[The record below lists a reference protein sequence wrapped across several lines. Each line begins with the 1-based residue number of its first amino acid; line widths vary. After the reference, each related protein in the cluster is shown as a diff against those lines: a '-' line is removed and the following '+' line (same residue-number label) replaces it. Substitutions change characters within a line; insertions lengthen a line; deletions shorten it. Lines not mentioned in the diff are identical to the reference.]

1 MVSNKEKTPTYNSLT
16 NLYSVSKTLRFE
28 LRPQYSTLD
37 HINEDQIVGKGEEL
51 KNHYKTF
58 KKILDQVFSRIIN
71 DSLDKTY
78 LDQKYIST
86 YQDLAFK
93 HRDQLTDKDRAEL
106 KTLKETLKKQID
118 KSLDHKDKKAIFSD
132 PVKFLLD
139 NESEFTD
146 LIGDNRPSIEAFNR
160 QKGYLSG
167 YLQNRAN
174 IFDHTTNETSVAFR
188 IVEENLAIFLN
199 NRITLQHFLEKVAG
213 KDGLLKSLQEALFQ
227 LGFKL
232 KLEDL
237 LSLDYFNRT
246 LSQSG
251 IDQYNLLISGKTLED
266 GAKLQGI
273 NEILNQYLKQHQEE
287 KLHKIKLKQLY
298 KQILSESKTES
309 FTLDFVEDNKGL
321 AAMFLQFI
329 DFANQLI
336 EEKMPLLG
344 MIQELKNS
352 SVSAE
357 LLSRLHLNRKNIKR
371 LSNFIY
377 KDYGYIE
384 QALEENFLSTVE
396 GKITKKVLGEHR
408 KQDTFTI
415 HEILVALQK
424 QQYEKDGTLESADR
438 LFLPSI
444 VDFVYQNLNCEYST
458 LLEKVRSEKQ
468 PLLELFKERQ
478 LLEDQD
484 TESHSSKYPDHPF
497 NDHEIKIIKTTLDFY
512 KNLQSNLALLQ
523 ISDENLKLDSEF
535 YSEFD
540 EFYQGLKNIIPVY
553 NKSRNFLTK
562 KPFSTEKTKLIFNSP
577 QLLDGWSKSK
587 ESDCLGTIFIKDG
600 KYYIGIINSATNA
613 KKTLFEP
620 HNFANFDQSQYFEKM
635 NLFFLSDLKR
645 DFPKKYFSEK
655 WHNQYPIPA
664 DLREKYDYYR
674 IDEHKDERKN
684 DLEYHHQ
691 LIAYYQD
698 CLKKDTEWQIYQFKY
713 KSPEEYSDINEFLS
727 ELTPNTY
734 KMEFT
739 KIPAEYIKKLVDDGK
754 LYFFQIYSKDFSE
767 FAKGKPNLHT
777 LYLKAVFDQKN
788 AEEFNYN
795 YKISGSAEIFYRP
808 ASIETR
814 VTHPKNQPIKN
825 KNKNNPKIE
834 SIFQYDLCKDRRY
847 MSDKFFLH
855 LPVELNRT
863 PLLPNDSLVNSMVN
877 QVVSS
882 RNQNYF
888 LGIDRGERHLIY
900 LVLIDQSGK
909 IIKQQT
915 LNQITSSYQEKSNNQ
930 TVEVVTDYHDLLNDK
945 EKIRKK
951 NLQEWQSVENIKELK
966 AGYLSNV
973 VNEIGKL
980 IAEYQPVIMLENLN
994 TGFKNSRIKIEKQ
1007 VYQKFEKALI
1017 DKCNYFMRKDIDPS
1031 TIGGLYHALQLTKEY
1046 SKQYNG
1052 KQNGIIYYIPASY
1065 TSNIDPT
1072 TGFIS
1077 AFVQTRYENV
1087 EKAKA
1092 LIEKFNDITYDA
1104 DESLFCFTVDYKK
1117 FSPEAKL
1124 WQQNIWQ
1131 IYTNGDRI
1139 YTFRDKE
1146 EWQSKNYILVEEFK
1160 DLFTKYQIN
1169 YRNDLKTQILSQ
1181 TDAGFFKQFL
1191 FLLRLTLQMRNSRT
1205 ADSNE
1210 ADIDTKK
1217 RENDYIISPVKN
1229 QYGKFYDSRQDYMD
1243 WPENADANGAYNIA
1257 RKGLIMLKHLKEGL
1271 PEKRICDISTEEWVQ
1286 FVEELNK

>member
-1 MVSNKEKTPTYNSLT
+1 MSEKEKTPTFNSLT

-28 LRPQYSTLD
+28 LRPQYSTID
-37 HINEDQIVGKGEEL
+37 HINEDQIVDKGEDL

-132 PVKFLLD
+132 PVNFLLD
-139 NESEFTD
+139 NESEFAD

-167 YLQNRAN
+167 YLQNRTN

-199 NRITLQHFLEKVAG
+199 NRITLQHFLEKVAD
-213 KDGLLKSLQEALFQ
+213 KDGLLKSLQETLFQ

-273 NEILNQYLKQHQEE
+273 NEILNQYLQQHQEE

-321 AAMFLQFI
+321 AAMLLQFI

-344 MIQELKNS
+344 MIQKLKNS
-352 SVSAE
+352 SASSE
-357 LLSRLHLNRKNIKR
+357 FLSQLHLNRKNIKR

-384 QALEENFLSTVE
+384 QALEENFLSTIE
-396 GKITKKVLGEHR
+396 GKITKKVLEEHR

-424 QQYEKDGTLESADR
+424 QQYEKNGKLEPADQ
-438 LFLPSI
+438 FLLPGI
-444 VDFVYQNLNCEYST
+444 VDFVYQNLDCEYSA

-468 PLLELFKERQ
+468 PLFDLFKERQ
-478 LLEDQD
+478 LLEGQN
-484 TESHSSKYPDHPF
+484 TESHASKYSDRPF
-497 NDHEIKIIKTTLDFY
+497 NDHEIKTIKTTLDFY
-512 KNLQSNLALLQ
+512 KHLQSNLAIFQ

-620 HNFANFDQSQYFEKM
+620 HNFANIDQSQYFEKM

-655 WHNQYPIPA
+655 WHSQYPIPA

-674 IDEHKDERKN
+674 IDEHKDDRKN

-713 KSPEEYSDINEFLS
+713 KSPEKYSDVNEFLS
-727 ELTPNTY
+727 ELTPSTY

-777 LYLKAVFDQKN
+777 LYLKAVFDQRN

-808 ASIETR
+808 ASIEAR

-825 KNKNNPKIE
+825 KNKNNLKTE
-834 SIFQYDLCKDRRY
+834 SVFQYDLCKDRRY

-863 PLLPNDSLVNSMVN
+863 PLLPNDSSVNSMVN

-900 LVLIDQSGK
+900 LVLIDQNGK

-945 EKIRKK
+945 EKLRKK

-973 VNEIGKL
+973 VNEIGK
-980 IAEYQPVIMLENLN
+980 IVIEYQPVIMLENLN

-1017 DKCNYFMRKDIDPS
+1017 DKFNYFMRKDIDPS

-1077 AFVQTRYENV
+1077 AFIQTRYENV

-1104 DESLFCFTVDYKK
+1104 DEPLFCFTVDYKK

-1124 WQQNIWQ
+1124 WQQNVWQ

-1146 EWQSKNYILVEEFK
+1146 EWQSKSYILVDEFK
-1160 DLFTKYQIN
+1160 DLFAKYQIN
-1169 YRNDLKTQILSQ
+1169 YHNDLKTQILSQ
-1181 TDAGFFKQFL
+1181 TDAGFFKQLL
-1191 FLLRLTLQMRNSRT
+1191 FLLRLTLQMRNSHT
-1205 ADSNE
+1205 TDSNE

>member
-1 MVSNKEKTPTYNSLT
+1 MVSEKEKTPTFNSLT

-28 LRPQYSTLD
+28 LRPQYSTID
-37 HINEDQIVGKGEEL
+37 HINEDQIVDKGEDL

-132 PVKFLLD
+132 PVNFLLD
-139 NESEFTD
+139 NESEFAD

-167 YLQNRAN
+167 YLQNRTN

-199 NRITLQHFLEKVAG
+199 NRITLQHFLEKVAD
-213 KDGLLKSLQEALFQ
+213 KDGLLKSLQETLFQ

-273 NEILNQYLKQHQEE
+273 NEILNQYLQQHQEE

-321 AAMFLQFI
+321 AAMLLQFI

-344 MIQELKNS
+344 MIQKLKNS
-352 SVSAE
+352 SASSE
-357 LLSRLHLNRKNIKR
+357 FLSQLHLNRKNIKR

-384 QALEENFLSTVE
+384 QALEENFLSTIE
-396 GKITKKVLGEHR
+396 GKITKKVLEEHR

-424 QQYEKDGTLESADR
+424 QQYEKNGKLEPADQ
-438 LFLPSI
+438 FLLPGI
-444 VDFVYQNLNCEYST
+444 VDFVYQNLDCEYSA

-468 PLLELFKERQ
+468 PLFDLFKERQ
-478 LLEDQD
+478 LLEGQN
-484 TESHSSKYPDHPF
+484 TESHASKYSDRPF
-497 NDHEIKIIKTTLDFY
+497 NDHEIKTIKTTLDFY
-512 KNLQSNLALLQ
+512 KHLQSNLAIFQ

-620 HNFANFDQSQYFEKM
+620 HNFANIDQSQYFEKM

-655 WHNQYPIPA
+655 WHSQYPIPA

-674 IDEHKDERKN
+674 IDEHKDDRKN

-713 KSPEEYSDINEFLS
+713 KSPEKYSDVNEFLS
-727 ELTPNTY
+727 ELTPSTY

-777 LYLKAVFDQKN
+777 LYLKAVFDQRN

-808 ASIETR
+808 ASIEAR

-825 KNKNNPKIE
+825 KNKNNLKTE
-834 SIFQYDLCKDRRY
+834 SVFQYDLCKDRRY

-863 PLLPNDSLVNSMVN
+863 PLLPNDSSVNSMVN

-900 LVLIDQSGK
+900 LVLIDQNGK

-945 EKIRKK
+945 EKLRKK

-973 VNEIGKL
+973 VNEIGK
-980 IAEYQPVIMLENLN
+980 IVIEYQPVIMLENLN

-1017 DKCNYFMRKDIDPS
+1017 DKFNYFMRKDIDPS

-1077 AFVQTRYENV
+1077 AFIQTRYENV

-1104 DESLFCFTVDYKK
+1104 DEPLFCFTVDYKK

-1124 WQQNIWQ
+1124 WQQNVWQ

-1146 EWQSKNYILVEEFK
+1146 EWQSKSYILVDEFK
-1160 DLFTKYQIN
+1160 DLFAKYQIN
-1169 YRNDLKTQILSQ
+1169 YHNDLKTQILSQ
-1181 TDAGFFKQFL
+1181 TDAGFFKQLL
-1191 FLLRLTLQMRNSRT
+1191 FLLRLTLQMRNSHT
-1205 ADSNE
+1205 TDSNE

>member
-1 MVSNKEKTPTYNSLT
+1 ML
-16 NLYSVSKTLRFE
+16 
-28 LRPQYSTLD
+28 
-37 HINEDQIVGKGEEL
+37 
-51 KNHYKTF
+51 
-58 KKILDQVFSRIIN
+58 
-71 DSLDKTY
+71 
-78 LDQKYIST
+78 
-86 YQDLAFK
+86 
-93 HRDQLTDKDRAEL
+93 
-106 KTLKETLKKQID
+106 
-118 KSLDHKDKKAIFSD
+118 
-132 PVKFLLD
+132 
-139 NESEFTD
+139 
-146 LIGDNRPSIEAFNR
+146 
-160 QKGYLSG
+160 
-167 YLQNRAN
+167 
-174 IFDHTTNETSVAFR
+174 
-188 IVEENLAIFLN
+188 
-199 NRITLQHFLEKVAG
+199 
-213 KDGLLKSLQEALFQ
+213 
-227 LGFKL
+227 
-232 KLEDL
+232 
-237 LSLDYFNRT
+237 
-246 LSQSG
+246 
-251 IDQYNLLISGKTLED
+251 
-266 GAKLQGI
+266 
-273 NEILNQYLKQHQEE
+273 
-287 KLHKIKLKQLY
+287 
-298 KQILSESKTES
+298 
-309 FTLDFVEDNKGL
+309 
-321 AAMFLQFI
+321 LQFI

-336 EEKMPLLG
+336 EEKMPLFG
-344 MIQELKNS
+344 MIQELKNDPVLVES
-352 SVSAE
+352 F
-357 LLSRLHLNRKNIKR
+357 SRLHLNRKNIKR

-384 QALEENFLSTVE
+384 QSLEENLLSTVE
-396 GKITKKVLGEHR
+396 GKITKKILEEHR
-408 KQDTFTI
+408 KQDTFTF

-424 QQYEKDGTLESADR
+424 QQYEKSGKLESADQ
-438 LFLPSI
+438 LLLPGI
-444 VDFVYQNLNCEYST
+444 VDFVYQNLDCEYST
-458 LLEKVRSEKQ
+458 LIEKVKSEKQ
-468 PLLELFKERQ
+468 PLLDLFKEKQ
-478 LLEDQD
+478 LLEDQN
-484 TESHSSKYPDHPF
+484 TESHASKYSDRPF

-512 KNLQSNLALLQ
+512 KNIQNNLALLQ

-540 EFYQGLKNIIPVY
+540 EFYQSLKNIIPVY

-600 KYYIGIINSATNA
+600 KYYIGIINSSTNA

-620 HNFANFDQSQYFEKM
+620 HNFASLDQSQYFEKM

-655 WHNQYPIPA
+655 WHNQYPVPA

-684 DLEYHHQ
+684 DLKYHQQ
-691 LIAYYQD
+691 LISYYQD
-698 CLKKDTEWQIYQFKY
+698 CLKKDAEWQIYQFRY
-713 KSPEEYSDINEFLS
+713 KSPEEYSDVNEFLS
-727 ELTPNTY
+727 ELTPSTY

-739 KIPAEYIKKLVDDGK
+739 KIPAEYIRKLVDDGK

-808 ASIETR
+808 ASIEVR

-825 KNKNNPKIE
+825 KNKNNPKTE
-834 SIFQYDLCKDRRY
+834 SVFQYDLCKDRRY

-863 PLLPNDSLVNSMVN
+863 PLLPNDSSVNSMVN

-900 LVLIDQSGK
+900 LVLIDQNGK

-915 LNQITSSYQEKSNNQ
+915 LNQITSSYQEKANNQ
-930 TVEVVTDYHDLLNDK
+930 IIEVVADYHDLLDDK
-945 EKIRKK
+945 EKLRKK

-973 VNEIGKL
+973 VNEIGK
-980 IAEYQPVIMLENLN
+980 IVIEYQPVIMLENLN

-1017 DKCNYFMRKDIDPS
+1017 DKFNYFMRKDLDPS
-1031 TIGGLYHALQLTKEY
+1031 AIGGLYHALQLTKEY

-1077 AFVQTRYENV
+1077 AFIQTRYENV

-1104 DESLFCFTVDYKK
+1104 DESLFCFTADYKK

-1124 WQQNIWQ
+1124 WQQNVWQ
-1131 IYTNGDRI
+1131 VYTNGDRI

-1146 EWQSKNYILVEEFK
+1146 EWQSKSYILVDEFK
-1160 DLFTKYQIN
+1160 DLFAKYQIN
-1169 YRNDLKTQILSQ
+1169 YHNNLKTQILSQ
-1181 TDAGFFKQFL
+1181 TDAGFFKQLL

-1205 ADSNE
+1205 ADLNE

-1229 QYGKFYDSRQDYMD
+1229 QYGKFYDSRKDYMD

-1286 FVEELNK
+1286 FIEELNK

>member
-1 MVSNKEKTPTYNSLT
+1 MVSEKENTPTFNSLT

-37 HINEDQIVGKGEEL
+37 HIKDDQIVDKGEEL

-86 YQDLAFK
+86 YQDLVFK
-93 HRDQLTDKDRAEL
+93 HRDRLTDKDRAEL
-106 KTLKETLKKQID
+106 KALKETLKKQID

-132 PVKFLLD
+132 PVNFLID
-139 NESEFTD
+139 NESDFAD

-199 NRITLQHFLEKVAG
+199 NRLTLQHFFEKVAD
-213 KDGLLKSLQEALFQ
+213 KDGLLKFLQETLSQ

-246 LSQSG
+246 LSQPG

-266 GAKLQGI
+266 GKKMQGI
-273 NEILNQYLKQHQEE
+273 NEVLNQYLQQHQEE

-321 AAMFLQFI
+321 AAMLLQFI
-329 DFANQLI
+329 DFVNKLI
-336 EEKMPLLG
+336 EEKMLLLD
-344 MIQELKNS
+344 MIQGLKDS
-352 SVSAE
+352 SVSSE
-357 LLSRLHLNRKNIKR
+357 FLSRLYLERKNIKR

-384 QALEENFLSTVE
+384 QSLEENFLSTIE
-396 GKITKKVLGEHR
+396 GKITKKALEEHR
-408 KQDTFTI
+408 KQDAFTI

-424 QQYEKDGTLESADR
+424 QQYEKDGALESADH
-438 LFLPSI
+438 LLLPGV
-444 VDFVYQNLNCEYST
+444 VDFLYQNLDCKHST
-458 LLEKVRSEKQ
+458 LLEKVGSEKQ
-468 PLLELFKERQ
+468 PLLDLFNEKQ
-478 LLEDQD
+478 LLEGQD
-484 TESHSSKYPDHPF
+484 AESHASKYSDRPF
-497 NDHEIKIIKTTLDFY
+497 NDHEIKVVKTALDFY
-512 KNLQSNLALLQ
+512 KNLQSNFAIFQ
-523 ISDENLKLDSEF
+523 IPDENLKLDSEF

-562 KPFSTEKTKLIFNSP
+562 KPFSTEKTKLIFNNP

-600 KYYIGIINSATNA
+600 KYYVGIINSATNA
-613 KKTLFEP
+613 KNTLFEP
-620 HNFANFDQSQYFEKM
+620 YNFANFDQKQYFEKM

-655 WHNQYPIPA
+655 WHNQHPVPA

-684 DLEYHHQ
+684 DLKYHHQ

-713 KSPEEYSDINEFLS
+713 KAPEEYSDVNEFLS

-734 KMEFT
+734 KMEFN

-825 KNKNNPKIE
+825 KNKNNPKAE
-834 SIFQYDLCKDRRY
+834 SVFQYDLCKDRRY

-855 LPVELNRT
+855 LPIELNRI
-863 PLLPNDSLVNSMVN
+863 PLLANDSSVNSMVN

-900 LVLIDQSGK
+900 LVLIDQNGR

-915 LNQITSSYQEKSNNQ
+915 LNQITSSYQEKANNQ
-930 TVEVVTDYHDLLNDK
+930 TVEVITDYHDLLNDK
-945 EKIRKK
+945 EKLRKK

-973 VNEIGKL
+973 VNEIGK
-980 IAEYQPVIMLENLN
+980 IIVEYQPVIMLENLN

-1017 DKCNYFMRKDIDPS
+1017 DKFNYFMRKNLDPS
-1031 TIGGLYHALQLTKEY
+1031 AIGGLYHALQLTKEY

-1077 AFVQTRYENV
+1077 AFIQTRYENV
-1087 EKAKA
+1087 EKTKS

-1104 DESLFCFTVDYKK
+1104 DESLFCFSADYKK

-1124 WQQNIWQ
+1124 WQQTIWQ

-1146 EWQSKNYILVEEFK
+1146 EWQSKSYILVEEFK
-1160 DLFTKYQIN
+1160 DLFAKYHID
-1169 YRNDLKTQILSQ
+1169 YCRDLKAQILSQ
-1181 TDAGFFKQFL
+1181 TDASFFKQFL

-1205 ADSNE
+1205 TELNGTDA
-1210 ADIDTKK
+1210 DTKK

-1229 QYGKFYDSRQDYMD
+1229 QYGKFYDSRKDYVD

>member
-1 MVSNKEKTPTYNSLT
+1 M
-16 NLYSVSKTLRFE
+16 
-28 LRPQYSTLD
+28 
-37 HINEDQIVGKGEEL
+37 
-51 KNHYKTF
+51 
-58 KKILDQVFSRIIN
+58 
-71 DSLDKTY
+71 
-78 LDQKYIST
+78 
-86 YQDLAFK
+86 
-93 HRDQLTDKDRAEL
+93 
-106 KTLKETLKKQID
+106 
-118 KSLDHKDKKAIFSD
+118 
-132 PVKFLLD
+132 
-139 NESEFTD
+139 
-146 LIGDNRPSIEAFNR
+146 
-160 QKGYLSG
+160 
-167 YLQNRAN
+167 
-174 IFDHTTNETSVAFR
+174 
-188 IVEENLAIFLN
+188 
-199 NRITLQHFLEKVAG
+199 
-213 KDGLLKSLQEALFQ
+213 
-227 LGFKL
+227 

-246 LSQSG
+246 LSQPG
-251 IDQYNLLISGKTLED
+251 IDQYNLLISGKALED
-266 GAKLQGI
+266 GKKMQGI
-273 NEILNQYLKQHQEE
+273 NEVLNQYLQQHQEE

-321 AAMFLQFI
+321 AAMLLQFI
-329 DFANQLI
+329 DFVNKLI
-336 EEKMPLLG
+336 EEKMLLLD
-344 MIQELKNS
+344 MIQGLKDS
-352 SVSAE
+352 SVSSE
-357 LLSRLHLNRKNIKR
+357 FLSRLYLERKNIKR

-384 QALEENFLSTVE
+384 QSLEENFLSTIE
-396 GKITKKVLGEHR
+396 GKITKKALEEHR
-408 KQDTFTI
+408 KQDAFTI

-424 QQYEKDGTLESADR
+424 QQYEKDGALESADH
-438 LFLPSI
+438 LLLPGV
-444 VDFVYQNLNCEYST
+444 VDFLYQNLDCKHST
-458 LLEKVRSEKQ
+458 LLEKVGSEKQ
-468 PLLELFKERQ
+468 PLLDLFNEKQ
-478 LLEDQD
+478 LLEGQD
-484 TESHSSKYPDHPF
+484 AESHASKYSDRPF
-497 NDHEIKIIKTTLDFY
+497 NDHEIKVVKTALDFY
-512 KNLQSNLALLQ
+512 KNLQSNFAIFQ
-523 ISDENLKLDSEF
+523 IPDENLKLDSEF

-562 KPFSTEKTKLIFNSP
+562 KPFSTEKTKLIFNNP

-600 KYYIGIINSATNA
+600 KYYVGIINSATNA
-613 KKTLFEP
+613 KNTLFEP
-620 HNFANFDQSQYFEKM
+620 YNFANFDQKQYFEKM

-655 WHNQYPIPA
+655 WHNQHPVPA

-684 DLEYHHQ
+684 DLKYHHQ

-713 KSPEEYSDINEFLS
+713 KAPEEYSDVNEFLS

-734 KMEFT
+734 KMEFN

-825 KNKNNPKIE
+825 KNKNNPKAE
-834 SIFQYDLCKDRRY
+834 SVFQYDLCKDRRY

-855 LPVELNRT
+855 LPIELNRI
-863 PLLPNDSLVNSMVN
+863 PLLANDSSVNSMVN

-900 LVLIDQSGK
+900 LVLIDQNGR

-915 LNQITSSYQEKSNNQ
+915 LNQITSSYQEKANNQ
-930 TVEVVTDYHDLLNDK
+930 TVEVITDYHDLLNDK
-945 EKIRKK
+945 EKLRKK

-973 VNEIGKL
+973 VNEIGK
-980 IAEYQPVIMLENLN
+980 IIVEYQPVIMLENLN

-1017 DKCNYFMRKDIDPS
+1017 DKFNYFMRKDLDS
-1031 TIGGLYHALQLTKEY
+1031 SAIGGLYHALQLTKEY

-1077 AFVQTRYENV
+1077 AFIQTRYENV
-1087 EKAKA
+1087 EKTKS

-1104 DESLFCFTVDYKK
+1104 EESLFCFSADYKK

-1124 WQQNIWQ
+1124 WQQTIWQ

-1139 YTFRDKE
+1139 YTFKNKE
-1146 EWQSKNYILVEEFK
+1146 EWQSKSYILVEEFK
-1160 DLFTKYQIN
+1160 DLFAKYHID
-1169 YRNDLKTQILSQ
+1169 YCRDLKAHILSQ
-1181 TDAGFFKQFL
+1181 TDASFYKQFL

-1205 ADSNE
+1205 TELNGTDA
-1210 ADIDTKK
+1210 DTKK

-1229 QYGKFYDSRQDYMD
+1229 QYGKFYDSRKDYVD

>member
-1 MVSNKEKTPTYNSLT
+1 MVSNNENTPTYNSLT

-28 LRPQYSTLD
+28 LKPQYSTLD
-37 HINEDQIVGKGEEL
+37 HIRDDQIVDKGEDL

-86 YQDLAFK
+86 YQDLTFK
-93 HRDQLTDKDRAEL
+93 HRDQLTEKDRAEL

-139 NESEFTD
+139 NESEFAD

-174 IFDHTTNETSVAFR
+174 IFNRTTNETSVAFR

-199 NRITLQHFLEKVAG
+199 NRITLQHFLEKVTD
-213 KDGLLKSLQEALFQ
+213 KDGLLKSLKEALSQ

-251 IDQYNLLISGKTLED
+251 IDQYNLLISGKTLEN
-266 GAKLQGI
+266 GTKLQGI
-273 NEILNQYLKQHQEE
+273 NEILNQYLQQHQEE

-321 AAMFLQFI
+321 AAMLLQFI

-352 SVSAE
+352 SVSVE
-357 LLSRLHLNRKNIKR
+357 FLSRLHLNRKNIKR

-384 QALEENFLSTVE
+384 QSLEENFLSTIE
-396 GKITKKVLGEHR
+396 GKITKKVLEEHH
-408 KQDTFTI
+408 KQDTFTF

-424 QQYEKDGTLESADR
+424 QQYEKNGTLESADQ
-438 LFLPSI
+438 LLLPGI
-444 VDFVYQNLNCEYST
+444 VNFIYQNLDCECST
-458 LLEKVRSEKQ
+458 LLEKARSEKQ
-468 PLLELFKERQ
+468 PLLDLFKEKQ
-478 LLEDQD
+478 LLEDQN
-484 TESHSSKYPDHPF
+484 TESHASKYSDRPF
-497 NDHEIKIIKTTLDFY
+497 NDHEIKTIKTTLDFY
-512 KNLQSNLALLQ
+512 KNLQSNLAIFR

-600 KYYIGIINSATNA
+600 KYYIGIINSVTNV

-620 HNFANFDQSQYFEKM
+620 HNFANIDQSQYFEKM

-655 WHNQYPIPA
+655 WHSQYPIPA
-664 DLREKYDYYR
+664 DLRKKYDYYR

-713 KSPEEYSDINEFLS
+713 KSPEEYSDVNEFLS
-727 ELTPNTY
+727 ELTPSTY

-808 ASIETR
+808 ASIEVR

-825 KNKNNPKIE
+825 KNKNNPKTE
-834 SIFQYDLCKDRRY
+834 SVFQYDLYKDRRY
-847 MSDKFFLH
+847 MSDKIFLH

-863 PLLPNDSLVNSMVN
+863 PLLPNDSSVNSMVN

-900 LVLIDQSGK
+900 LVLIDQNGK

-930 TVEVVTDYHDLLNDK
+930 TVEVVTDYHDLLDDK
-945 EKIRKK
+945 EKLRKK

-973 VNEIGKL
+973 VNEIGKI

-1017 DKCNYFMRKDIDPS
+1017 DKFNYFMRKDIDPS

-1104 DESLFCFTVDYKK
+1104 DESLFCFTADYKK
-1117 FSPEAKL
+1117 FGPEAKL
-1124 WQQNIWQ
+1124 WQQNVWQ

-1146 EWQSKNYILVEEFK
+1146 EWQSKSYILVEEFK

-1169 YRNDLKTQILSQ
+1169 YHNDLKTQILSQ

-1205 ADSNE
+1205 TDSNE

-1229 QYGKFYDSRQDYMD
+1229 QYGKFYDSRQDYME

>member
-1 MVSNKEKTPTYNSLT
+1 MVFEKENTPTFNSLT

-37 HINEDQIVGKGEEL
+37 HIKDDQIVGKGEEL

-93 HRDQLTDKDRAEL
+93 HRDQLTEKDRAEL

-139 NESEFTD
+139 NESEYAD

-199 NRITLQHFLEKVAG
+199 NRITLQHFLEKVAD
-213 KDGLLKSLQEALFQ
+213 KDGLLKSLQEVLSQ

-246 LSQSG
+246 LSQPG
-251 IDQYNLLISGKTLED
+251 IDQYNLLISGKTLEN
-266 GAKLQGI
+266 GTKLQGI
-273 NEILNQYLKQHQEE
+273 NEILNQYLQQHQEE

-321 AAMFLQFI
+321 AAMLLQFI

-371 LSNFIY
+371 LSNSIY
-377 KDYGYIE
+377 KDCGYIE
-384 QALEENFLSTVE
+384 QSLEENFLSTVE
-396 GKITKKVLGEHR
+396 GKITKKLLKEHR

-424 QQYEKDGTLESADR
+424 QQYEKNGKLEPADQ
-438 LFLPSI
+438 FLLPGI
-444 VDFVYQNLNCEYST
+444 VDFVYQNLDCEYSA

-468 PLLELFKERQ
+468 PLFDLFKERQ
-478 LLEDQD
+478 LLEGQN
-484 TESHSSKYPDHPF
+484 TESHASKYSDRPF
-497 NDHEIKIIKTTLDFY
+497 NDHEIKTIKTTLDFY
-512 KNLQSNLALLQ
+512 KHLQSNLAIFQ

-600 KYYIGIINSATNA
+600 KYYIGIINTATNA

-620 HNFANFDQSQYFEKM
+620 HNFTNFNQSQYFEKM

-655 WHNQYPIPA
+655 WHNQYPVPVE
-664 DLREKYDYYR
+664 LRKKYDYYR

-713 KSPEEYSDINEFLS
+713 KSPEEYSDVNEFLS
-727 ELTPNTY
+727 ELTPSTY

-739 KIPAEYIKKLVDDGK
+739 KIPAEYIKKLVDDGE

-777 LYLKAVFDQKN
+777 LYLKAVFDQRN

-814 VTHPKNQPIKN
+814 VIHPKNQPIEN
-825 KNKNNPKIE
+825 KNKNNPKTE
-834 SIFQYDLCKDRRY
+834 SIFKYDLCKDRRY

-863 PLLPNDSLVNSMVN
+863 PLLPNDSSVNSMVN

-900 LVLIDQSGK
+900 LVLIDQNGK
-909 IIKQQT
+909 IIKQHT

-930 TVEVVTDYHDLLNDK
+930 TIEVVTDYHDLLDDK
-945 EKIRKK
+945 EKLRKK

-973 VNEIGKL
+973 VNEIGKI

-1017 DKCNYFMRKDIDPS
+1017 DKFNYFMRKDIDPS

-1104 DESLFCFTVDYKK
+1104 DESLFCFTADYKK

-1146 EWQSKNYILVEEFK
+1146 EWQSKSYILVEEFK

-1169 YRNDLKTQILSQ
+1169 YHNDLKTQVLSQ

-1205 ADSNE
+1205 TDSNE

>member
-28 LRPQYSTLD
+28 LKPQYSTLD
-37 HINEDQIVGKGEEL
+37 HIRDDQIVDKGEDL
-51 KNHYKTF
+51 KNHYKIF

-118 KSLDHKDKKAIFSD
+118 KGLDHKDKKAIFSD
-132 PVKFLLD
+132 PVKFLID
-139 NESEFTD
+139 NESIFAD

-188 IVEENLAIFLN
+188 IVEENLDIFLN
-199 NRITLQHFLEKVAG
+199 NRLTLQHFLEKVTD
-213 KDGLLKSLQEALFQ
+213 KDGLLKSLQEALSQ

-232 KLEDL
+232 NLEDL

-246 LSQSG
+246 LSQSD
-251 IDQYNLLISGKTLED
+251 IDQYNLLISGKSLEN
-266 GAKLQGI
+266 GEKLQGI
-273 NEILNQYLKQHQEE
+273 NEILNQYLQQHQEE

-309 FTLDFVEDNKGL
+309 FTLDFVEDNKGFAVML
-321 AAMFLQFI
+321 LQFI

-336 EEKMPLLG
+336 EEKIPLLG
-344 MIQELKNS
+344 MIQELKNG

-384 QALEENFLSTVE
+384 QSLEENFLSTVE
-396 GKITKKVLGEHR
+396 GKITKKVLEEHR
-408 KQDTFTI
+408 KQDTFTF

-424 QQYEKDGTLESADR
+424 QQYEKNGTLESADQ
-438 LFLPSI
+438 LLLPGI
-444 VDFVYQNLNCEYST
+444 VDFVYQNLDCEYST
-458 LLEKVRSEKQ
+458 LIEKVKSEKQ
-468 PLLELFKERQ
+468 PLLDLFKEKQ
-478 LLEDQD
+478 LLEDQN
-484 TESHSSKYPDHPF
+484 TESHASKYSDRPF

-512 KNLQSNLALLQ
+512 KNLQNNLAFLQ

-600 KYYIGIINSATNA
+600 KYYIGIINSSTNA

-620 HNFANFDQSQYFEKM
+620 HNFASLDQGQYFEKM

-655 WHNQYPIPA
+655 WHNQHPVPA

-684 DLEYHHQ
+684 DLKYHHQ
-691 LIAYYQD
+691 LISYYQD
-698 CLKKDTEWQIYQFKY
+698 CLKKDAEWQIYQFRY
-713 KSPEEYSDINEFLS
+713 KSPEEYSDVNEFLS

-754 LYFFQIYSKDFSE
+754 MYFFQIYSKDFSE
-767 FAKGKPNLHT
+767 YAKGKPNLHT

-808 ASIETR
+808 ASIEVR

-825 KNKNNPKIE
+825 KNKNNPKTE
-834 SIFQYDLCKDRRY
+834 SVFRYDLCKDRRY

-863 PLLPNDSLVNSMVN
+863 PLLPNDSSVNSMVN

-900 LVLIDQSGK
+900 LVLIDQNGK

-915 LNQITSSYQEKSNNQ
+915 LNQITSSYQEKTNNQ

-945 EKIRKK
+945 EKLRKK

-973 VNEIGKL
+973 VNEIGK
-980 IAEYQPVIMLENLN
+980 IVIEYQPVIMLENLN

-1017 DKCNYFMRKDIDPS
+1017 DKFNYFMRKDLDPS
-1031 TIGGLYHALQLTKEY
+1031 AIGGLYHALQLTKEY

-1077 AFVQTRYENV
+1077 AFIQTRYENA

-1104 DESLFCFTVDYKK
+1104 DESLFCFTADYKK

-1124 WQQNIWQ
+1124 WQQNVWQ

-1146 EWQSKNYILVEEFK
+1146 EWQSKSYILVDEFK
-1160 DLFTKYQIN
+1160 DFFAKYQIN
-1169 YRNDLKTQILSQ
+1169 YHNDLKTQILSQ
-1181 TDAGFFKQFL
+1181 TDAGFFKQLL

-1205 ADSNE
+1205 ADLNE

-1229 QYGKFYDSRQDYMD
+1229 QYGKFYDSRKDYMD

-1286 FVEELNK
+1286 FVEELYK